1 MGITTIAA
9 QNFMHLIK
17 LTILIFFTSCLFTKA
32 FAADT
37 TQAPVRIAVLMPL
50 YLDSA
55 FAGNTYNLSNTK
67 IPQYFLSGLEFYN
80 GVMMA
85 IDSLQKENT
94 NIEVWIYDTHK
105 QGQTIQQLTAEMQPL
120 NFSMMIAVFSSA
132 AEQKAISDFSAM
144 NSIPVISATYPTD
157 AYLNYN
163 PFFIMLNPTWKTHV
177 NAIYKYLSKNYKNQ
191 QIIFCT
197 KSGTLEN
204 KIAEEFKLL
213 NTNHNLNFSNIILND
228 NFPDEDVLKHLDSTR
243 QNIILCGSLNENFGR
258 ALIKA
263 LNDNGDTYHTV
274 ITGMP
279 TWNGM
284 AGTTGSSSDK
294 IQIIMSTPFEYLQS
308 TDLLNDISNEYKSVY
323 YAKPGDMMFKGYGMM
338 YHFTKLLLKHP
349 DDFINNISD
358 SSYKVFNDYNIEP
371 VRLSNTSFVP
381 DYLENKKIYF
391 IKTMNGQVQS
401 VQ

>member
-1 MGITTIAA
+1 MR
-9 QNFMHLIK
+9 LIK
-17 LTILIFFTSCLFTKA
+17 QKILVLLISCCLFIKA

-37 TQAPVRIAVLMPL
+37 THAPVRIAVLMPL

-55 FAGNTYNLSNTK
+55 FTGNTYNLSNTK

-85 IDSLQKENT
+85 VDSLQKENA

-105 QGQTIQQLTAEMQPL
+105 QGTSIQQLTAAMQPL
-120 NFSMMIAVFSSA
+120 NFSMIIAVFSSLT
-132 AEQKAISDFSAM
+132 EQKLISDFSGI

-177 NAIYKYLSKNYKNQ
+177 DAIYDYLSKNYKNQ
-191 QIIFCT
+191 KLIYFT
-197 KSGTLEN
+197 KTGALED
-204 KIAEEFKLL
+204 KISAEFKLL
-213 NTNHNLNFSNIILND
+213 DSNHNLNFSNIILND
-228 NFPDEDVLKHLDSTR
+228 NFSDEDVLKHLDSTK
-243 QNIILCGSLNENFGR
+243 QNVLVSGSLNENFGR
-258 ALIKA
+258 ALIKT
-263 LNDNGDTYHTV
+263 LNDNGDSYHTT

-284 AGTTGSSSDK
+284 SGTTGSSSDK
-294 IQIIMSTPFEYLQS
+294 IQIIISSPYDYLQS
-308 TDLLNDISNEYKSVY
+308 TSLLNHISNQYKSLY
-323 YAKPGDMMFKGYGMM
+323 YAKPADMMFKGYESM
-338 YHFTKLLLKHP
+338 YHFTKLLLQHP
-349 DDFINNISD
+349 DDFINNVSD
-358 SSYKVFNDYNIEP
+358 SSYKVFNDYKVEP
-371 VRLSNTSFVP
+371 VRLSNTSFIP

-391 IKTMNGQVQS
+391 IKIVNGEVQS

>member
-1 MGITTIAA
+1 MR
-9 QNFMHLIK
+9 LIK
-17 LTILIFFTSCLFTKA
+17 QKILILFISLCLFIEA

-37 TQAPVRIAVLMPL
+37 THAPVRIAVLIPL

-55 FAGNTYNLSNTK
+55 FSGNTYNLNNTK

-85 IDSLQKENT
+85 VDSLQKENA

-105 QGQTIQQLTAEMQPL
+105 KGTSIQQLASEMQPL
-120 NFSMMIAVFSSA
+120 KFSMVVAVFSSA

-144 NSIPVISATYPTD
+144 NSVPVISATYPTD

-177 NAIYKYLSKNYKNQ
+177 DAIYEYFLKNYRNQKIIYFTKN
-191 QIIFCT
+191 
-197 KSGTLEN
+197 GALEN
-204 KIAEEFKLL
+204 RISEEFKKL
-213 NTNHNLNFSNIILND
+213 NTNQSLNFSNIILND
-228 NFPDEDVLKHLDSTR
+228 NFSDEGVLKHLDSTK
-243 QNIILCGSLNENFGR
+243 QNILVCGSLNESFGK
-258 ALIKA
+258 ALIKT
-263 LNDNGDTYHTV
+263 LNDNGETYHTT

-284 AGTTGSSSDK
+284 TGTTGSSSDN
-294 IQIIMSTPFEYLQS
+294 IQIIMSTPYEYLQS
-308 TDLLNDISNEYKSVY
+308 TTLLNSVLNEYKAVY

-338 YHFTKLLLKHP
+338 YHFTKLLLKHS
-349 DDFINNISD
+349 DDFINNLSD
-358 SSYKVFNDYNIEP
+358 SAYKIFNDYNVEP

-391 IKTMNGQVQS
+391 IKIVNGEIQS